1 MAQKQ
6 PTFLHRLRSKGPK
19 PRRRTDGFY
28 QTARWRKLR
37 RYVLSRDPLCR
48 DPFGEH
54 AEWSEVVSATEVD
67 HIVPRGVRPE
77 LELSLEN
84 LQALCKCC
92 HGRKTKAESRG
103 KCYGTRAQL
112 RTPAM
117 QAGLTTRAVT
127 FR

>member
-19 PRRRTDGFY
+19 SRRPTDGFY

-37 RYVLSRDPLCR
+37 RYVLVREPLCR

-54 AEWSEVVSATEVD
+54 AEWSEVVSATEMD
-67 HIVPRGVRPE
+67 HIVPRRVRPE

-84 LQALCKCC
+84 LQALCKRC
-92 HGRKTKAESRG
+92 HSGKTKAESQG
-103 KCYGTRAQL
+103 IFYWAQG
-112 RTPAM
+112 R
-117 QAGLTTRAVT
+117 QRSRSGS
-127 FR
+127 